1 MYMPLIDTKNT
12 LVADLIFCGLIFPK
26 KSKTLEKNQV
36 SGCTIVALTKP
47 YYEAMDVN
55 VNPCSERKTRQS
67 VFTQTEIPAL
77 RGNFHWRPC
86 IHTHQ
91 QDIY

>member
-55 VNPCSERKTRQS
+55 VNP
-67 VFTQTEIPAL
+67 
-77 RGNFHWRPC
+77 
-86 IHTHQ
+86 
-91 QDIY
+91 